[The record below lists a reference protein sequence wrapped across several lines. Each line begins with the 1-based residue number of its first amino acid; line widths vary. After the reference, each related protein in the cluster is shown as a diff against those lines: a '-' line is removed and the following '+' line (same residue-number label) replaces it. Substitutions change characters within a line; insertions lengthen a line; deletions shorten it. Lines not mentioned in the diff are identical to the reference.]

1 MVYGR
6 HSFDDTPKRTK
17 CRISDIGKYYIMYCA
32 YMRSKLG
39 ILIGTYS
46 PNHQSIGLLVIHH
59 FSETI
64 RKNNKIIINMNMN
77 KIIFLMKLSLFHN
90 EIPNTC

>member
-1 MVYGR
+1 MVGI
-6 HSFDDTPKRTK
+6 HLLIHLCPIRTK

-32 YMRSKLG
+32 YMGSKLG

-46 PNHQSIGLLVIHH
+46 PNHQSIGLFVIHH

-64 RKNNKIIINMNMN
+64 RKNNKIIISMNIN
-77 KIIFLMKLSLFHN
+77 YIFN
-90 EIPNTC
+90 ETVVISQ

>member
-32 YMRSKLG
+32 HMGSKLG
-39 ILIGTYS
+39 ILIGTYTTYS
-46 PNHQSIGLLVIHH
+46 PNHQSIGLFVIHH

-77 KIIFLMKLSLFHN
+77 YIFN
-90 EIPNTC
+90 ETVVISQ